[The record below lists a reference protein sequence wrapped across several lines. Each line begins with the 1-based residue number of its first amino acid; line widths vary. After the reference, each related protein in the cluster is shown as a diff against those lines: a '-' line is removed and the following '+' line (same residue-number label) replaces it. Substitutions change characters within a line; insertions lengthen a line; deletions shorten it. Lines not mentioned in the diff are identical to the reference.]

1 MLDVPLVTAL
11 ASRAYCLSRLILSS
25 LPEAVPQERPVSV
38 CLRPRTERYLHVSS
52 WIRTAVGIV
61 EQIAESQAGAVEA
74 AAQIAAGSIAADGV
88 VYTFGTGHSRMPVE
102 EIFPRYGSY
111 PGFQPLVELS
121 MTFHTQVVGA
131 NGQRQAMFI
140 ERVEGLADQILAN
153 FRLRPSD
160 SMFIF
165 SVSGL
170 NAVPIE
176 MAMGAKKAGLP
187 VIAATS
193 LQETNAAEPRHP
205 SGSRLADH
213 ADVVIDLGSPVG
225 DAICHVDGL
234 DVPVGPV
241 STFTAIA
248 VVNEIKV
255 RVAELLAERGA
266 MPPVITSSRL
276 VGADRSNEL
285 FEGAYLE
292 FARRSA
298 AALRTADGA
307 P

>member
-1 MLDVPLVTAL
+1 M
-11 ASRAYCLSRLILSS
+11 
-25 LPEAVPQERPVSV
+25 
-38 CLRPRTERYLHVSS
+38 SS

>member
-1 MLDVPLVTAL
+1 M
-11 ASRAYCLSRLILSS
+11 
-25 LPEAVPQERPVSV
+25 
-38 CLRPRTERYLHVSS
+38 SS
-52 WIRTAVGIV
+52 WIRLAVEIV
-61 EQIAESQAGAVEA
+61 ERVAETQAEA
-74 AAQIAAGSIAADGV
+74 IEVACQIAAASIANDGV

-111 PGFQPLVELS
+111 PGFQPIVELS

-140 ERVEGLADQILAN
+140 ERVEGLAGQILAN
-153 FRLRPSD
+153 FNLRAND

-176 MAMGAKKAGLP
+176 MAIGAKKAGLK
-187 VIAATS
+187 VIAVTS
-193 LQETNAAEPRHP
+193 LQETLAAEPRHS
-205 SGSRLADH
+205 SGTRLADH

-225 DAICHVDGL
+225 DAICHVPGL

-248 VVNEIKV
+248 IVNEVKV
-255 RVAELLAERGA
+255 RTAELLTAAGA
-266 MPPVITSSRL
+266 MPSVITSARL
-276 VGADRSNEL
+276 VGQQRSDAL

-298 AALRTADGA
+298 ATLRTNTGA
-307 P
+307 AAESTEGCP